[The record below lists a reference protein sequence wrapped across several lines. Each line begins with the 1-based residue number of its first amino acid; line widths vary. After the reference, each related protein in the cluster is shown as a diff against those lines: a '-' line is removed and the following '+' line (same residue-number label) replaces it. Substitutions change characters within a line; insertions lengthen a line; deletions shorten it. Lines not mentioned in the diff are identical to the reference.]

1 MVHLG
6 AGFVATIR
14 AVALTAG
21 RDAVKAMRQEWTAFG
36 VVEVD
41 QRLVEDAADLAI
53 ASGLRSLDALHLAT
67 ALVLPRDDLLLL
79 TWDRRLHAAATAE
92 ALQVVPEALD

>member
-1 MVHLG
+1 MVHLR